1 MNVARVVE
9 KHQITPFTVL
19 LNQWVV
25 IPHWEALEADWE
37 AMRQLPNQQDEE
49 ETVAKTNPL
58 VDELIEREERVGL
71 QRRIKRLVRRLR
83 KQGEEVNENQLE
95 LLEPPVEGGSSGN
108 HDPNDE
114 TTSDSPQALLEK
126 QKQMYEEF
134 NGPCVVCLEPDDTSR
149 EKLLHLREIL
159 RRELFAAYEKY
170 SPSSSVSEMDRL
182 PRSVMEAEDSTYRP
196 LVPIGAFPTVTSAI
210 EMARK
215 LKGLWDP
222 LEFNVTDLHV
232 ISQGSTD
239 IIQESAD
246 PDYGYSNL
254 KKTSWMSQDEEQHL
268 SVTQYGCD
276 AMIRLVGEELEM
288 DHEWNEELANM
299 VMKNGMAGGYEAS
312 RQGKLASG
320 PAAPFPTSADMDD
333 DDGSLDKWL
342 DDDDEWD
349 EGTVVVLGRTHF
361 FTGEM
366 RVYVGMPAASAID
379 AKDKALGEGISGAA
393 RRRGS
398 THRQGDVW
406 QSGEFGRRDS
416 DFSPRSSREKRRN

>member
-1 MNVARVVE
+1 MNVARVIE
-9 KHQITPFTVL
+9 QYQITPFTVL

-95 LLEPPVEGGSSGN
+95 LLESPIEGGGSDD
-108 HDPNDE
+108 HNDE

-149 EKLLHLREIL
+149 EKLIHLREIL

-239 IIQESAD
+239 IIQE
-246 PDYGYSNL
+246 
-254 KKTSWMSQDEEQHL
+254 
-268 SVTQYGCD
+268 
-276 AMIRLVGEELEM
+276 
-288 DHEWNEELANM
+288 
-299 VMKNGMAGGYEAS
+299 
-312 RQGKLASG
+312 
-320 PAAPFPTSADMDD
+320 
-333 DDGSLDKWL
+333 
-342 DDDDEWD
+342 
-349 EGTVVVLGRTHF
+349 
-361 FTGEM
+361 
-366 RVYVGMPAASAID
+366 
-379 AKDKALGEGISGAA
+379 
-393 RRRGS
+393 
-398 THRQGDVW
+398 
-406 QSGEFGRRDS
+406 
-416 DFSPRSSREKRRN
+416 